1 MSNTDTAIRDAVESF
16 VEQLKSLIQHA
27 ALESVQAALNGGSQS
42 PRRGAKPGRAA
53 ATVVASN
60 GRGKGAKRTPEELDA
75 LVKKLHAHVVKNPG
89 QRIEKIGAGL
99 GIPTK
104 ELVLPAKKLLS
115 EKRLATKGQKRA
127 TLYFA
132 K

>member
-1 MSNTDTAIRDAVESF
+1 M
-16 VEQLKSLIQHA
+16 
-27 ALESVQAALNGGSQS
+27 
-42 PRRGAKPGRAA
+42 AA
-53 ATVVASN
+53 AHRHVVGQSRGVQQQRWSRRMSN
-60 GRGKGAKRTPEELDA
+60 GRGTGAKRTPAELDA

-104 ELVLPAKKLLS
+104 ERALPARKLLS

-132 K
+132 N